1 VPVSSAINI
10 SIVAGAA
17 LLSAHLY
24 RSGLHRRYRA
34 FSLFMMFFTLQNTVF
49 VVVASKSDAYQK
61 FWVLTEP
68 IEWLFYVW
76 IVLELYS
83 LVLQDYQGLY
93 TVGRWSLIVAISF
106 ALLASGF
113 SLVVPSHATQQG
125 HLMAYYYVAERAVYF
140 SLAVFLLTM
149 LALLMRYPITLNR
162 NVIIHSVVFSAY
174 FLSNTAIFLL
184 LSTRGFGAIRLAI
197 FATQAVNL
205 GALGTWLAMLNKA
218 GEQRRQ
224 RLRPAQMPGREE
236 RLIGQLNGLNML
248 LLRAARN

>member
-1 VPVSSAINI
+1 MVLASQ
-10 SIVAGAA
+10 
-17 LLSAHLY
+17 
-24 RSGLHRRYRA
+24 SG
-34 FSLFMMFFTLQNTVF
+34 
-49 VVVASKSDAYQK
+49 AYQK

-68 IEWLFYVW
+68 IEWFFYVW
-76 IVLELYS
+76 VVLELYS

-93 TVGRWSLIVAISF
+93 TVGRWSLIVATSL

-113 SLVVPSHATQQG
+113 SLIVPSHWTRQG

-140 SLAVFLLTM
+140 SLVVFLLTM

-162 NVIIHSVVFSAY
+162 NVIVHSVVFSAY

-184 LSTRGFGAIRLAI
+184 LSTRGFGALRIAI

-224 RLRPAQMPGREE
+224 RLRPARMPGREE
-236 RLIGQLNGLNML
+236 RLIGQLNGLNL
-248 LLRAARN
+248 ILLRAARN